1 MEDENIIALYWERC
15 ETAIRETQTKY
26 GRLCRTIVGRVLS
39 SREDTEECL
48 DDVYVALWDSIP
60 PQRPV
65 SLPAYIGKTAR
76 NTALKRLEYYTAK
89 KRSAAILSLEE
100 LGDCVSGG
108 GNPDET
114 AGIADHSL
122 ADTISVFLRGLDEE
136 KRGVFLRRYW
146 FFDSIREIS
155 DRFGISESKAASML
169 MRIRGKLKQYL
180 EKEGF
185 TL

>member
-1 MEDENIIALYWERC
+1 MEDEQIISLYWNRR

-26 GRLCRTIVGRVLS
+26 GRLCRAIVARVLS
-39 SREDTEECL
+39 SQEDIEECM
-48 DDVYVALWDSIP
+48 DDVYMALWNSIP
-60 PQRPV
+60 PQKPV

-89 KRSAAILSLEE
+89 KRSAAMLSLDE
-100 LGDCVSGG
+100 LGDCVSGTRAD
-108 GNPDET
+108 NTD
-114 AGIADHSL
+114 GIADHSL
-122 ADTISVFLRGLDEE
+122 ADAVSAFLHDLDKE
-136 KRGVFLRRYW
+136 KRSVFLRRYW

-169 MRIRGKLKQYL
+169 MRTRIKLKQHL

-185 TL
+185 VL

>member
-1 MEDENIIALYWERC
+1 MPGRRVCGALGLYSPAK
-15 ETAIRETQTKY
+15 T
-26 GRLCRTIVGRVLS
+26 GF
-39 SREDTEECL
+39 
-48 DDVYVALWDSIP
+48 
-60 PQRPV
+60 
-65 SLPAYIGKTAR
+65 LPAYIGKTAR

-89 KRSAAILSLEE
+89 KRRAAILSLEE
-100 LGDCVSGG
+100 LGDCVSG

>member
-114 AGIADHSL
+114 AGIADAVIAGR
-122 ADTISVFLRGLDEE
+122 ADSAVSAEE
-136 KRGVFLRRYW
+136 APAEEEFIEV
-146 FFDSIREIS
+146 
-155 DRFGISESKAASML
+155 AAA
-169 MRIRGKLKQYL
+169 
-180 EKEGF
+180 EEAPEA
-185 TL
+185 TPAA